1 MNHANNGPYQLLK
14 KDPTTKIKAKTLKQ
28 LTLFRMDFFGAARG
42 WEGPKSFPLPKI
54 RHTYVT
60 VMKLRIVIPYLRKIQ
75 KTYESCNSTLE
86 FC

>member
-1 MNHANNGPYQLLK
+1 MAHINYLK
-14 KDPTTKIKAKTLKQ
+14 KILLPKSKPKQ

-75 KTYESCNSTLE
+75 KIYESCNSTLE